1 MASTLSSVAV
11 SSVEPATERVTI
23 TAAPKT
29 LDHRIW
35 QITIIRL
42 PANLHACRLPAAC
55 VCCALQAWRILDF
68 LVNYPES
75 AHMLTWL
82 LDEPGIPTDY
92 RHMEGALF
100 DWPILAVS

>member
-1 MASTLSSVAV
+1 MVAQRGEAIASGAPHQGAASD
-11 SSVEPATERVTI
+11 ERPENAHADSPP
-23 TAAPKT
+23 TAG
-29 LDHRIW
+29 
-35 QITIIRL
+35 
-42 PANLHACRLPAAC
+42 

-92 RHMEGALF
+92 RHMEGA
-100 DWPILAVS
+100 PIYAP